1 MHLKEDNLTENH
13 TTPMISEIYTK
24 ESINEE
30 NEQHFVERQKQCR
43 ESSSLRNLK
52 IFPGNPQRN
61 CTFMNSISVFPFHS
75 QRSFVSNNLLNKEI
89 VSRKVFFKFGQTK
102 PGVLNDY
109 MWQVPLLVQHSLQ
122 KRIKIQTQSDDDI
135 CFLLFL

>member
-13 TTPMISEIYTK
+13 TTLMISEIYTK

-30 NEQHFVERQKQCR
+30 NELHFVERQKQCR

-52 IFPGNPQRN
+52 IIPRNHQRN

-75 QRSFVSNNLLNKEI
+75 QLSFVSNNLINL
-89 VSRKVFFKFGQTK
+89 
-102 PGVLNDY
+102 
-109 MWQVPLLVQHSLQ
+109 
-122 KRIKIQTQSDDDI
+122 DI
-135 CFLLFL
+135 LI